1 MTRLDVLVLGGC
13 SLMSGVTFLVF
24 GADKWMAGHARGRR
38 VPERTLL
45 LLSALGGWP
54 GGWAAMRVFR
64 HKTLKGSF
72 RVRFFLPTS
81 RLFSGCAAPSWQPP
95 LPSIFA
101 TNAGMYS
108 C

>member
-72 RVRFFLPTS
+72 RVRFFLALIP
-81 RLFSGCAAPSWQPP
+81 
-95 LPSIFA
+95 
-101 TNAGMYS
+101 NAWGLWAWARWR
-108 C
+108 